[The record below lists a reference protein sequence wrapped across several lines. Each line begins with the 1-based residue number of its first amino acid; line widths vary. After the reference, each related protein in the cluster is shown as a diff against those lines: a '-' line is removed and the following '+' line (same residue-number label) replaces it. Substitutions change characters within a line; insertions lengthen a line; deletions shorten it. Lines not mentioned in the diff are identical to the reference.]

1 MATQSTRFR
10 SRTASSHQVQTVVE
24 VTVALKLIKI
34 TCFALFLAGIPAI
47 IVSSIRGNN
56 EGWVLTFGMIT
67 AVAALILIAVSSV
80 TSTKRIDAFNE
91 VRAERIEQRVQ
102 QLIQAGASE
111 DEVRALVRES
121 IDLARGQQ

>member
-1 MATQSTRFR
+1 MATQRTGFC
-10 SRTASSHQVQTVVE
+10 SRAATPHQVQAVVE
-24 VTVALKLIKI
+24 VTVALKLIKT

-80 TSTKRIDAFNE
+80 TTNKRIDAFNE
-91 VRAERIEQRVQ
+91 VLAERLEQRVQ
-102 QLIQAGASE
+102 QLVQAGANE
-111 DEVRALVRES
+111 DEVRALIRES

>member
-1 MATQSTRFR
+1 MATQGIGIS
-10 SRTASSHQVQTVVE
+10 SGATAPHQVQAVVE
-24 VTVALKLIKI
+24 VIVSLKLIKI
-34 TCFALFLAGIPAI
+34 GCFGLFLAGIPAI

-80 TSTKRIDAFNE
+80 TTNKRIDAFNE
-91 VRAERIEQRVQ
+91 VLAERIEQRVRGLVQ
-102 QLIQAGASE
+102 SGANE
-111 DEVRALVRES
+111 DDVRALVRDS

>member
-1 MATQSTRFR
+1 MS
-10 SRTASSHQVQTVVE
+10 
-24 VTVALKLIKI
+24 LKFIKG

-67 AVAALILIAVSSV
+67 AVAALVLIAVSAV

-91 VRAERIEQRVQ
+91 VLAERVEQRVQ
-102 QLIQAGASE
+102 LLVQSGADES
-111 DEVRALVRES
+111 EVRALIRDA
-121 IDLARGQQ
+121 IDLTRGQS

>member
-1 MATQSTRFR
+1 
-10 SRTASSHQVQTVVE
+10 
-24 VTVALKLIKI
+24 VALKLIKI

>member
-1 MATQSTRFR
+1 M
-10 SRTASSHQVQTVVE
+10 
-24 VTVALKLIKI
+24 ALKLIKI
-34 TCFALFLAGIPAI
+34 GCFGLFLMGIPAI

-80 TSTKRIDAFNE
+80 TTNKRIDAFNE
-91 VRAERIEQRVQ
+91 VLAERVEQRVQ
-102 QLIQAGASE
+102 SLVQSGANE
-111 DEVRALVRES
+111 DDVRALVRDS